1 MISNAEQEFTTTD
14 PEELCQ
20 EFIDDFRNKAAHNKK
35 ESIVC
40 IWLTIGGAS
49 VAPFFVTLGADLAGI
64 IGLENYVIVFSKIIP
79 TIISISVAI
88 SATWLQVR
96 KPQQLWALYRT
107 AQRNLEHQLYQY
119 KYKVSHFEK
128 AENSKSIF
136 VEKIIEIRN
145 ETHNS
150 WLNLIPNLSSDNN
163 K

>member
-1 MISNAEQEFTTTD
+1 
-14 PEELCQ
+14 
-20 EFIDDFRNKAAHNKK
+20 
-35 ESIVC
+35 
-40 IWLTIGGAS
+40 
-49 VAPFFVTLGADLAGI
+49 
-64 IGLENYVIVFSKIIP
+64 VFSKIIP

-107 AQRNLEHQLYQY
+107 AQRNLEHKLYQY